1 MDFALKNLTFILMK
15 NRIIFTLFLA
25 FNFNFLIAQLDL
37 KEIMKGNEFV
47 GYLPENQ
54 RWSFDGSKIYFDA
67 NEDMEPSYST
77 FHYDLASKEKKKL
90 DLKSAAEAGVLIFDI
105 SQQQFN
111 DQFFISGNSIGKL
124 TKKTGAYS
132 LVYQTNEAIFN
143 LQRISGNKSPRIG
156 QLQDVVFQKGINLY
170 RYSENNGF
178 SSIVQITNFQ
188 SGKAKDAKKDS
199 TFLMKQQNE
208 LFQFVRNRNKR
219 NEWNKKHESSLF
231 PEPKTN
237 YLGEGNTQPLQIS
250 ENGKYVVVIQS
261 HNEEVNSTSFE
272 QFVTSDG
279 YTKSIPA
286 RAKVSSNEPNQTM
299 AIYQFERDSV
309 ICLDFSHLTD
319 IRKKPLYMDNSGK
332 GVYEKARDLFLHPVV
347 FSKSKNV
354 ALCDVRSADN
364 KDRWIVLIDLEKA
377 TVKELE
383 HQHDEAWIG
392 GPGISSW
399 NSEPGTLGWL
409 EDGKT
414 FYFQSEISGYSHLY
428 LIDIETTSKEQ
439 LTQGNFEVHS
449 AQLSN
454 DKKKFFISANKIHPG
469 NRGFYQFEIAT
480 KKWIPVLENEGF
492 YDVQVSPDEKKLAI
506 RYSNS
511 NTPWEMY
518 VSDNV
523 PNAKMTRITYSTTKQ
538 FNGYSWKKPE
548 VIQIKASDG
557 VGVYARLYQP
567 EKSKKN
573 NAAVMF
579 VHGAGYLQNAHHYWS
594 NYFREY
600 MFHNLLV
607 DLGYTVLDVD
617 YRASEGYGRD
627 YRTAIYRHMGGRDLQ
642 DFVDAKKY
650 LVESLNIDSKRVG
663 IYGGSYGGF
672 ITLMGLLTIPDE
684 FACGAALRS
693 VTDWAHYNHEYT
705 SNILNYPET
714 DPDAYRKSSPI
725 YYAENLKNPLVMLH
739 GMVDDNVQFQDVV
752 RLSQR
757 FIELGKKDWDL
768 AVYPVE
774 AHGFKESYSWYDEYR
789 RIFELFEENLKK

>member
-1 MDFALKNLTFILMK
+1 MNFEGKNLNFKPMNKFILVGLGVLM
-15 NRIIFTLFLA
+15 NSFV
-25 FNFNFLIAQLDL
+25 LIAQLDL
-37 KEIMKGNEFV
+37 KEIMKGNDFV
-47 GYLPENQ
+47 GYLPEYP
-54 RWSFDGSKIYFDA
+54 RWSFNSTQIYFDA
-67 NEDMEPSYST
+67 NENKEFGYST
-77 FHYDLASKEKKKL
+77 YKFDLVTKDKKKL
-90 DLKSAAEAGVLIFDI
+90 TGKNKPESEVFTFDYN
-105 SQQQFN
+105 QRDCANQFI
-111 DQFFISGNSIGKL
+111 ISGTSL
-124 TKKTGAYS
+124 VRLDKKTSKYEFVFHS
-132 LVYQTNEAIFN
+132 DESIFN
-143 LQRISGNKSPRIG
+143 LLRVTSSRIG
-156 QLQDVVFQKGINLY
+156 KHPDVVFQKGLNLY
-170 RYSENNGF
+170 RYSEQNGI
-178 SSIVQITNFQ
+178 SSILQLTNFQ
-188 SGKAKDAKKDS
+188 AGQAKDSKKDS
-199 TFLMKQQNE
+199 TFLLKQQSE
-208 LFQFVRNRNKR
+208 LFQFIRDRNRR
-219 NEWNKKHESSLF
+219 SEWNKKEESSLF
-231 PEPKTN
+231 SLPMTK
-237 YLGEGNTQPLQIS
+237 YLGEGKPQPLQIS
-250 ENGKYVVVIQS
+250 ENGKFIVIISS
-261 HNEEVNSTSFE
+261 HNEEENSTAFE
-272 QFVTSDG
+272 QFVSSDG

-299 AIYQFERDSV
+299 SIYQFERDTLIS
-309 ICLDFSHLTD
+309 LNFSHLSG
-319 IRKKPLYMDNSGK
+319 IRKKPLYLDSTGK
-332 GVYEKARDLFLHPVV
+332 GIFEKDRNLFLHPAV
-347 FSKSKNV
+347 FSKVKNL
-354 ALCDVRSADN
+354 AFCDIRSADN

-399 NSEPGTLGWL
+399 NSEQGTLDWL

-414 FYFQSEISGYSHLY
+414 FYFQSEISGYSQLF
-428 LIDIETTSKEQ
+428 LMNIETGNKEQ
-439 LTQGNFEVHS
+439 LTSGNFEIYSV
-449 AQLSN
+449 QLSN
-454 DKKKFFISANKIHPG
+454 DKRKFFISANKTHPG
-469 NRGFYQFEIAT
+469 NRGFYQFEIAA
-480 KKWIPVLENEGF
+480 KKWIPILENEGY
-492 YDVQVSPDEKKLAI
+492 YDVQVSPDEKRLAI

-511 NTPWEMY
+511 ITPWEMY
-518 VSDNV
+518 VADNL
-523 PNAKMTRITYSTTKQ
+523 PNAKMTRITYSTTKE
-538 FNGYSWKKPE
+538 FNAYNWRKPE

-567 EKSKKN
+567 DKSKKN
-573 NAAVMF
+573 NAAILF
-579 VHGAGYLQNAHHYWS
+579 VHGAGYLQNAHFYWS

-600 MFHNLLV
+600 MFHNMLV

-650 LVESLNIDSKRVG
+650 LVENFNIDSKRVG

-672 ITLMGLLTIPDE
+672 ITLMGLLTSPDE

-714 DPDAYRKSSPI
+714 DPEAYRKSSPI
-725 YYAENLKNPLVMLH
+725 YFAENLKKPLVMLH

>member
-1 MDFALKNLTFILMK
+1 
-15 NRIIFTLFLA
+15 
-25 FNFNFLIAQLDL
+25 
-37 KEIMKGNEFV
+37 
-47 GYLPENQ
+47 
-54 RWSFDGSKIYFDA
+54 
-67 NEDMEPSYST
+67 
-77 FHYDLASKEKKKL
+77 
-90 DLKSAAEAGVLIFDI
+90 
-105 SQQQFN
+105 
-111 DQFFISGNSIGKL
+111 
-124 TKKTGAYS
+124 
-132 LVYQTNEAIFN
+132 
-143 LQRISGNKSPRIG
+143 
-156 QLQDVVFQKGINLY
+156 
-170 RYSENNGF
+170 
-178 SSIVQITNFQ
+178 
-188 SGKAKDAKKDS
+188 
-199 TFLMKQQNE
+199 
-208 LFQFVRNRNKR
+208 
-219 NEWNKKHESSLF
+219 
-231 PEPKTN
+231 
-237 YLGEGNTQPLQIS
+237 
-250 ENGKYVVVIQS
+250 
-261 HNEEVNSTSFE
+261 
-272 QFVTSDG
+272 
-279 YTKSIPA
+279 
-286 RAKVSSNEPNQTM
+286 
-299 AIYQFERDSV
+299 
-309 ICLDFSHLTD
+309 
-319 IRKKPLYMDNSGK
+319 MDNSGK

-354 ALCDVRSADN
+354 ALCDGRSADN

-377 TVKELE
+377 TVKEIE
-383 HQHDEAWIG
+383 HQNDEAWIG

-399 NSEPGTLGWL
+399 NSESGTLGWL

-414 FYFQSEISGYSHLY
+414 FYFQSEISGNSHLY
-428 LIDIETTSKEQ
+428 SMNVETASKEQ

-449 AQLSN
+449 TQLSN
-454 DKKKFFISANKIHPG
+454 DKKKFFISANKTHPG

-480 KKWIPVLENEGF
+480 KKWIPVLENDGF
-492 YDVQVSPDEKKLAI
+492 YDVQVSPDEKKLSI

-511 NTPWEMY
+511 TTPWEMY
-518 VSDNV
+518 FSDNI

-538 FNGYSWKKPE
+538 FNEYSWKKPE

-567 EKSKKN
+567 EKSKNN

-579 VHGAGYLQNAHHYWS
+579 VHGAGYLQNAHYYWS

-650 LVESLNIDSKRVG
+650 LVESLKIDPKRVG

-672 ITLMGLLTIPDE
+672 ITLMGLLTTPDE

-693 VTDWAHYNHEYT
+693 VTDWEHYNHEYT

-714 DPDAYRKSSPI
+714 DPEAYRKSSPI
-725 YYAENLKNPLVMLH
+725 YFAENLKNPLVMLH

-789 RIFELFEENLKK
+789 RIFELFEENLNK

>member
-1 MDFALKNLTFILMK
+1 MNKLILVGSVL
-15 NRIIFTLFLA
+15 LFNCLLV
-25 FNFNFLIAQLDL
+25 NAQLEL
-37 KEIMKGNEFV
+37 KEIMKGSDFV

-54 RWSFDGSKIYFDA
+54 RWNYNGTKILFDA
-67 NEDMEPSYST
+67 NKDKEPGYSNYY
-77 FHYDLASKEKKKL
+77 FELGSKESKKL
-90 DLKSAAEAGVLIFDI
+90 LGLDQAEFDLFTFDY
-105 SQQQFN
+105 SQRKFT
-111 DQFFISGNSIGKL
+111 DQFVISGTSLVKL
-124 TKKTGAYS
+124 NKKTRSYQ
-132 LVYQTNEAIFN
+132 LIYQTNEGIFN
-143 LQRISGNKSPRIG
+143 LHRTIISSSPRIG
-156 QLQDVVFQKGINLY
+156 QFQDVIFQNGMNLY
-170 RYSENNGF
+170 RYSEQNGT
-178 SSIVQITNFQ
+178 SSIVQLTNFQ
-188 SGKAKDAKKDS
+188 SGNEKNSKKDS
-199 TFLMKQQNE
+199 TYLMRQQTA
-208 LFQFVRNRNKR
+208 LFQFIRDKNKR
-219 NEWNKKHESSLF
+219 TEWNKKQENSLF
-231 PEPKTN
+231 QLPKLK
-237 YLGEGNTQPLQIS
+237 YLGEGKQQPLQIS
-250 ENGKYVVVIQS
+250 ENGKFVVIISS
-261 HNEEVNSTSFE
+261 HNEEENSTSFE
-272 QFVTSDG
+272 NFVTADG

-299 AIYQFERDSV
+299 AIYHFERDSV
-309 ICLDFSHLTD
+309 IWLDFSHLTD
-319 IRKKPLYMDNSGK
+319 IRKKSLYLDSTGK
-332 GVYEKARDLFLHPVV
+332 GVYEKDRNLFLHPVV
-347 FSKSKNV
+347 FSKVKNL

-364 KDRWIVLIDLEKA
+364 KDRWIVLIDLERA

-399 NSEPGTLGWL
+399 NSEPGILGWL

-414 FYFQSEISGYSHLY
+414 YYFQSEISGYSHLF
-428 LIDIETTSKEQ
+428 LMNIENGNKEQ
-439 LTQGNFEVHS
+439 LTSGNFEIYNV
-449 AQLSN
+449 QLSD
-454 DKKKFFISANKIHPG
+454 DKKKFFISANKTHPG
-469 NRGFYQFEIAT
+469 NRGFYHFEIAS
-480 KKWIPVLENEGF
+480 KKWIPILENEGF

-511 NTPWEMY
+511 TTPWEMY

-523 PNAKMTRITYSTTKQ
+523 QNARMTRITFSTTKE
-538 FNGYSWKKPE
+538 FNSYSWRKPE

-567 EKSKKN
+567 EKAKKN
-573 NAAVMF
+573 NAAVLF
-579 VHGAGYLQNAHHYWS
+579 VHGAGYLQNAHFYWS

-642 DFVDAKKY
+642 DFIDSKKY
-650 LVESLNIDSKRVG
+650 LVEKLNIDASRVG

-672 ITLMGLLTIPDE
+672 ITLMGLLTTPDE

-714 DPDAYRKSSPI
+714 DPEAYRRSSPI
-725 YYAENLKNPLVMLH
+725 YFAENLKKPLVMLH

-757 FIELGKKDWDL
+757 FIELGKKRL
-768 AVYPVE
+768 
-774 AHGFKESYSWYDEYR
+774 GSSRLSY
-789 RIFELFEENLKK
+789 